1 MDPAFGGGL
10 GFELKGHVVRSVGM
24 LPKQGPKAPWRQNQN
39 YFTDLKAMRKA
50 PIEDEA
56 LEFAKAKAGAKP
68 VLARAAE

>member
-1 MDPAFGGGL
+1 
-10 GFELKGHVVRSVGM
+10 
-24 LPKQGPKAPWRQNQN
+24 
-39 YFTDLKAMRKA
+39 MRKT